1 MKIGLFFGSF
11 NPIHVGHLII
21 ASYMVDFT
29 DLNQVWF
36 IVSPQ
41 NPLKNKKSLLNE
53 YERLE
58 LIRLAIDG
66 DNRLKVSD
74 IEFKLPIP
82 SYTIHTLEVLKE
94 KHPEHEFHLIMGSDS
109 FNTLPKWK
117 EYEQIL
123 ANYPIM
129 VYLRPKE
136 EIDLN
141 IKGNIQVFEDVP
153 QMEISASFIR
163 NAIKNKKS
171 VKYLLPQV
179 VFDYIDKWG
188 FYLNYLCVH
197 FLSLDYLW

>member
-74 IEFKLPIP
+74 VEFKLPIP

-123 ANYPIM
+123 ANYPIL

-141 IKGNIQVFEDVP
+141 INGNIQVFEDVP

-188 FYLNYLCVH
+188 FYLN
-197 FLSLDYLW
+197 

>member
-58 LIRLAIDG
+58 LIRLAING

-123 ANYPIM
+123 AKYPIM

-188 FYLNYLCVH
+188 FYLN
-197 FLSLDYLW
+197 

>member
-82 SYTIHTLEVLKE
+82 SYTIHTLEVLIE

-188 FYLNYLCVH
+188 FYLN
-197 FLSLDYLW
+197 

>member
-74 IEFKLPIP
+74 VEFKLPIP

-117 EYEQIL
+117 EY
-123 ANYPIM
+123 
-129 VYLRPKE
+129 
-136 EIDLN
+136 
-141 IKGNIQVFEDVP
+141 
-153 QMEISASFIR
+153 
-163 NAIKNKKS
+163 
-171 VKYLLPQV
+171 
-179 VFDYIDKWG
+179 
-188 FYLNYLCVH
+188 
-197 FLSLDYLW
+197 